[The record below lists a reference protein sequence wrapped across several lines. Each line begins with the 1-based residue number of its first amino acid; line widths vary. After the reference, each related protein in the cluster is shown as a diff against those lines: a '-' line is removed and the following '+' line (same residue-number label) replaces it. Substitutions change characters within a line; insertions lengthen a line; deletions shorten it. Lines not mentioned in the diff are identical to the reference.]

1 MVIDF
6 LGPDPDR
13 TVATD
18 GPIGPPVAQPLP
30 IGHALQEYVIE
41 ALVGEGGF
49 GIVYRARDTRLGRV
63 VAVKEYM
70 PSALARRSDGATVTP
85 RSESQLGTF
94 ELGRRSFVN
103 EARLLAAFDQPS
115 LVKVYRFW
123 EENGTAYMVM
133 PYYQGP
139 TLRQCLDE
147 HGAPPEAWL
156 RRVLAPLIDALE
168 LMHANRCYHRDIAP
182 DNILLV
188 QPSTTTFSNQGEV
201 LPVLLDF
208 GAARRVI
215 SDATQALTVFL
226 KPGYAPI
233 EQYAES
239 TSIRQ
244 GPWTDVYALCA
255 VLYAAIAGHAPPAS
269 VSRIVEDELVPAA
282 SIGAGRYGAAFL
294 DVIDAGLAVRPEH
307 RPRDMPTLR
316 RLLAEALQADA
327 GTVAQGVT
335 ARDLNVSPA
344 PAREAASGAFAAGPP
359 MHDPTGRAMRDT
371 AHAEPVGN
379 DEKTRPMPMAG
390 AMAGNAARPAEAT
403 RPAEEESVSP
413 PPAAIGAT
421 TPPAGQGGPSDAPS
435 EDVEG
440 RTASSPHAVPMPS
453 TQVPRMAGAPWKFVA
468 AGLAAAGAL
477 TWWALARDPVPGR
490 SDTPPDAVAHAASAA
505 TAPAGAGTTGAS
517 APEPSSEP
525 FTVMAALNDIVR
537 QADPL
542 LAVNALTDRS
552 RLRIGHDRLQFRIKS
567 KEPGHVYVFLSGTD
581 KRHFYLLFPNE
592 IDRDNRIAANTEVTL
607 PRKSWAITAGGPP
620 GTNHIVT
627 VVSRQPL
634 DLSGVGLQSA
644 ADEIPEIDLD
654 RAQAMWAT
662 RAPGRSPF
670 LGRAVCDQ
678 GAACDAGYG
687 ASLLEVEE
695 VNP

>member
-1 MVIDF
+1 MAMDF

-13 TVATD
+13 TVASDAPT
-18 GPIGPPVAQPLP
+18 GPPVAQPLP
-30 IGHALQEYVIE
+30 VGHALQEYVIE
-41 ALVGEGGF
+41 GLVGEGGF
-49 GIVYRARDTRLGRV
+49 GIVYRARDTQLGRV

-70 PSALARRSDGATVTP
+70 PSSLARRRGGATVTP
-85 RSESQLGTF
+85 RSQTQQGTF

-139 TLRQCLDE
+139 TLRQFLAE
-147 HGAPPEAWL
+147 HGAPTEAWL
-156 RRVLAPLIDALE
+156 RRLLAPLIDALA

-188 QPSTTTFSNQGEV
+188 QPSSTTFSSQAEV

-255 VLYAAIAGHAPPAS
+255 VLYAAITGHAPPPS

-282 SIGAGRYGAAFL
+282 EAGAGRYGPAFL

-307 RPRDMPTLR
+307 RPPDMPALR
-316 RLLAEALQADA
+316 RLLADALQADA
-327 GTVAQGVT
+327 GAAPQ
-335 ARDLNVSPA
+335 ARKAGLFG
-344 PAREAASGAFAAGPP
+344 AS
-359 MHDPTGRAMRDT
+359 
-371 AHAEPVGN
+371 
-379 DEKTRPMPMAG
+379 
-390 AMAGNAARPAEAT
+390 
-403 RPAEEESVSP
+403 
-413 PPAAIGAT
+413 
-421 TPPAGQGGPSDAPS
+421 
-435 EDVEG
+435 
-440 RTASSPHAVPMPS
+440 PMPS
-453 TQVPRMAGAPWKFVA
+453 RGPHVEDLGARHPAGAGALDDARRAGPASIAAPTQSTHPVDALAGIGWLPDGERTLAEDAPTFPSHAADRAPSAGGAPLRPIAHPAGEDDRPAHAKPSAATSRASAPRITGAPWVLLA
-468 AGLAAAGAL
+468 AGLAVAGSLA
-477 TWWALARDPVPGR
+477 WWSATRDPAPSRVAA
-490 SDTPPDAVAHAASAA
+490 PPAAVAPPASVVTPADA
-505 TAPAGAGTTGAS
+505 SGAVPPAEAPPPT
-517 APEPSSEP
+517 P
-525 FTVMAALNDIVR
+525 FSVMTALNDIVR

-607 PRKSWAITAGGPP
+607 PRKGWAVTAGGPP

-634 DLSGVGLQSA
+634 DLGAVGLRA
-644 ADEIPEIDLD
+644 AGDEIPEFDL
-654 RAQAMWAT
+654 AQAEGLWAA
-662 RAPGRSPF
+662 RQPGRSPF
-670 LGRAVCDQ
+670 LGRVLCEGEAPCDT
-678 GAACDAGYG
+678 GYG

-695 VNP
+695 FGP